1 MIERSLYNQI
11 FSALSRQAAVALI
24 GPRQVG
30 KTTLAL
36 QIAAQT
42 QSLYMDLEDP
52 IEREKLANPLDRKV
66 ISLFFHRL
74 IYQANF
80 FGWVNQFRIIERKLQ
95 RPFGIKRNMANI
107 SGGCDNSQGGMK
119 GQSPFGYMKP

>member
-1 MIERSLYNQI
+1 MIERLLYNQV
-11 FSALSRQAAVALI
+11 FSALSRQAAVVLI

-80 FGWVNQFRIIERKLQ
+80 LGWINQFRIIE
-95 RPFGIKRNMANI
+95 
-107 SGGCDNSQGGMK
+107 
-119 GQSPFGYMKP
+119 

>member
-1 MIERSLYNQI
+1 MIERSLYNQVL
-11 FSALSRQAAVALI
+11 SALSRQAAVALI

-52 IEREKLANPLDRKV
+52 IEREKLTNPGQFFAVYENHLV
-66 ISLFFHRL
+66 IFDEIHR
-74 IYQANF
+74 AP
-80 FGWVNQFRIIERKLQ
+80 G
-95 RPFGIKRNMANI
+95 
-107 SGGCDNSQGGMK
+107 
-119 GQSPFGYMKP
+119 